1 MSTGIE
7 WTHRPG
13 TIGESWNMIGGCTKV
28 SDGCINC
35 YALPTSWRIQ
45 NNPNRPDRYEGIAG
59 QTECDHPYLPEKHFL
74 QWTGRVNLD
83 YDALQIPYRWKAPR
97 TVFVCS
103 MADLFHPKAPDQFI
117 SRAFQTMF
125 ENRRH
130 TFLVLTKR
138 ATRMRNLMSAWKTLP
153 NVWLGVSTENQE
165 QADKRIPDLLQTPA
179 AVRFVSVEPML
190 GPVRWLTTDNDA
202 ARSRVIGAGKPHE
215 WRPTGAISK
224 GIDWLIIGCESGP
237 NRRPME
243 LEWALDLVRQCDAAN
258 VAVFVKQLPING
270 RVSHDPN
277 EWPAELQR
285 REYPK

>member
-1 MSTGIE
+1 MIQQSALWWDKSWSPVTGCNPISE
-7 WTHRPG
+7 
-13 TIGESWNMIGGCTKV
+13 GCR
-28 SDGCINC
+28 NC
-35 YALPTSWRIQ
+35 WAERMARRLAGRCGYPDAPHHFDVTLH
-45 NNPNRPDRYEGIAG
+45 PDR
-59 QTECDHPYLPEKHFL
+59 
-74 QWTGRVNLD
+74 LD
-83 YDALQIPYRWKAPR
+83 QPLRWKKPR
-97 TVFVCS
+97 RVFVCS
-103 MADLFHPKAPDQFI
+103 MGDLFHKKVPNEFI
-117 SRAFQTMF
+117 GRVWAHFLLSQ
-125 ENRRH
+125 RH
-130 TFLVLTKR
+130 TFQVLTKR
-138 ATRMRNLMSAWKTLP
+138 PRRMLEAVVDIATKYPVAD
-153 NVWLGVSTENQE
+153 NVWLGTSVENQE

-224 GIDWLIIGCESGP
+224 GIDWIVIGCESGP

-243 LEWALDLVRQCDAAN
+243 LEWAIDLVRQCDAAN